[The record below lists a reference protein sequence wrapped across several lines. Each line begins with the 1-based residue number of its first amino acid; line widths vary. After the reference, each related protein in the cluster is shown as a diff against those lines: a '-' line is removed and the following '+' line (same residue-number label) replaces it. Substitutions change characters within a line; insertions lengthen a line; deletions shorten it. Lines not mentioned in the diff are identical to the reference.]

1 MRNANPKRRRKRAL
15 NNFICLVRFS
25 REVIATVFFVFLAAI
40 RRRDRC
46 NHRNHSTPIVGM
58 GMATAGTILAVGM
71 LSAVDWEVSSSS
83 LLRLALA
90 AAVAV
95 AVAHAPSGSL

>member
-1 MRNANPKRRRKRAL
+1 MYAL
-15 NNFICLVRFS
+15 CGSERD
-25 REVIATVFFVFLAAI
+25 VIATVFSAEI
-40 RRRDRC
+40 CRRDRC

-58 GMATAGTILAVGM
+58 GMATTVGTILVVGM